1 MNRRYAST
9 IVCFLAFCAATLCY
23 LSINRQTKTISG
35 NDREDLK
42 IATVKPSSLD
52 NARSH
57 QSKGFNQEKSVDA
70 VHPANEQMAH
80 SKTMWTKNHLNRE
93 ENKKSKMFFD
103 TQDQDFVATTSS
115 SDLSTNTFYSPLD
128 AEHAATSDA
137 PKISPTPKKS
147 LSQST
152 PSQARE
158 IVVEVPTG
166 ADVPMVLVEVKEED
180 GFTTSDLSR
189 INLEAD
195 RFVVQATRNG
205 TQLKPEPGLWQ
216 EAQQQSDELFRTW
229 YGVDAYMAMQERR
242 YFESRISDNP

>member
-1 MNRRYAST
+1 MNRTYAIT

-23 LSINRQTKTISG
+23 LSFNRQTISG
-35 NDREDLK
+35 NDLEDLK
-42 IATVKPSSLD
+42 TATGKPKLLD
-52 NARSH
+52 NAGSQTL
-57 QSKGFNQEKSVDA
+57 QSKGFNQERSVDSA
-70 VHPANEQMAH
+70 HPANEQNPH
-80 SKTMWTKNHLNRE
+80 SKTMWTENDLNRE
-93 ENKKSKMFFD
+93 ENRKFKVSFD
-103 TQDQDFVATTSS
+103 AQDQDFAATSSS
-115 SDLSTNTFYSPLD
+115 SDLWTNTLYSPLD

-137 PKISPTPKKS
+137 PKISPTPKMS

-180 GFTTSDLSR
+180 GFTSSDLSR
-189 INLEAD
+189 INQEAD
-195 RFVVQATRNG
+195 RFVVQASGNG

-216 EAQQQSDELFRTW
+216 EAQQRSDELFRTW

-242 YFESRISDNP
+242 YFESR